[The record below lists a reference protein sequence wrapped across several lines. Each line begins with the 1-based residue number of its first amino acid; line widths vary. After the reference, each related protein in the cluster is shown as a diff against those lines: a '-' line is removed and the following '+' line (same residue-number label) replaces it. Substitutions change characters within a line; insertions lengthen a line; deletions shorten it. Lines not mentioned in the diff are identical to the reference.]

1 MKVLDGSVDINFDIK
16 KAIGYGTYFIT
27 IDIEYKS
34 EKIKLFHIERNS
46 MIFDKYNDFKADNTP
61 YESLQQYLYDNYYN
75 DFEDNILE
83 FCYNI
88 DNN

>member
-1 MKVLDGSVDINFDIK
+1 
-16 KAIGYGTYFIT
+16 
-27 IDIEYKS
+27 
-34 EKIKLFHIERNS
+34 
-46 MIFDKYNDFKADNTP
+46 MIQSILYSN
-61 YESLQQYLYDNYYN
+61 LYDTYYN